1 MLKKTSYYLG
11 IILLIPFLVIIQH
24 LFSKIIEISPKLILL
39 LFITIVPNMLKH
51 FAPDVYYNN
60 NIPQQRQ

>member
-11 IILLIPFLVIIQH
+11 IILLIPFLVIIQQ
-24 LFSKIIEISPKLILL
+24 LSSKFIELAPRIVLL
-39 LFITIVPNMLKH
+39 LLLAIVPNMLKH
-51 FAPDVYYNN
+51 FAPSIYYNN